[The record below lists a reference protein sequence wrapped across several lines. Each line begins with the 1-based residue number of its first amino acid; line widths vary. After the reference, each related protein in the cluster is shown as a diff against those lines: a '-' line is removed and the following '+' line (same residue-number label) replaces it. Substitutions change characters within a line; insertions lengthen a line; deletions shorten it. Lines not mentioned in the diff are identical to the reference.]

1 MLGMSDHEI
10 DGHSTW
16 KWSEDTRDRKTLSPV
31 LLLKNIFFTKI
42 IKFMSQDIVTLE
54 M

>member
-31 LLLKNIFFTKI
+31 LLLKNIYFYKNNKI
-42 IKFMSQDIVTLE
+42 HESGYCNP
-54 M
+54 